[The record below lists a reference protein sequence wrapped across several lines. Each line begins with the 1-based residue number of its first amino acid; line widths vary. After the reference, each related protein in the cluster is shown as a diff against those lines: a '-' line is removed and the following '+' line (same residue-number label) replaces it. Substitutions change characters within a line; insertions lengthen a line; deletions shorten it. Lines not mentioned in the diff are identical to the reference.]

1 MAEWNSSPAGGAGGT
16 DVIDNRA
23 NGQIVG
29 LAQGNGYGTWGVG
42 TYDPRQI
49 ELVGRIVF

>member
-1 MAEWNSSPAGGAGGT
+1 MAKLAGGT
-16 DVIDNRA
+16 DTVDNRA

-29 LAQGNGYGTWGVG
+29 LPTGGSYGQWGVG

-49 ELVGRIVF
+49 ELIGRIVF